1 MSRDGVEPLDAVP
14 STSYAPREYVIVNG
28 LRYVVPYVEDVI
40 YKVSTTREG
49 ASVLDCLVGH
59 HAFQGQCVKG
69 GGDRAHWQGEL
80 DARRVAIVSDVL
92 ARLPT
97 GGDVPERWWATPA
110 SLDERVPRDSRL
122 RVRRHVH
129 EPCVHAEAPV
139 VLTEDE
145 RVVIVDKPPGLPT
158 LAGVGPGVAG
168 ENNAVAV
175 LRRLRASASAS
186 AKRKREESDD
196 GGGGGGG
203 GDDDDAPLFAVNR
216 IDKPVSGVWI
226 LAKGSRLSARARDAL
241 HKGAA
246 RGETRKTYVALV
258 KGRVEV
264 GGGGAGETAPRTTP
278 FAWCTPF
285 LEDFSRRHS
294 SPALPFQRG
303 VDR

>member
-1 MSRDGVEPLDAVP
+1 M
-14 STSYAPREYVIVNG
+14 
-28 LRYVVPYVEDVI
+28 
-40 YKVSTTREG
+40 
-49 ASVLDCLVGH
+49 LDCLVGH

-196 GGGGGGG
+196 GGGGGGR
-203 GDDDDAPLFAVNR
+203 NR
-216 IDKPVSGVWI
+216 RREAASRCTRSSTSSRSTESDTSRALRDCPRSRPP
-226 LAKGSRLSARARDAL
+226 RLSARAR
-241 HKGAA
+241 
-246 RGETRKTYVALV
+246 
-258 KGRVEV
+258 
-264 GGGGAGETAPRTTP
+264 TTGS
-278 FAWCTPF
+278 
-285 LEDFSRRHS
+285 SRRARWI
-294 SPALPFQRG
+294 PCATRR
-303 VDR
+303 VDRRDLLCVLNSGVAELTFDDSSTPRRARHGPERGLRVDLDPPKERLPSRRIPPVDPRPLSGPVARSNHCLL

>member
-158 LAGVGPGVAG
+158 LAGVVAFFSLP
-168 ENNAVAV
+168 
-175 LRRLRASASAS
+175 LRRRRRRRA
-186 AKRKREESDD
+186 
-196 GGGGGGG
+196 
-203 GDDDDAPLFAVNR
+203 AV
-216 IDKPVSGVWI
+216 
-226 LAKGSRLSARARDAL
+226 
-241 HKGAA
+241 
-246 RGETRKTYVALV
+246 RGEPNR
-258 KGRVEV
+258 
-264 GGGGAGETAPRTTP
+264 
-278 FAWCTPF
+278 
-285 LEDFSRRHS
+285 
-294 SPALPFQRG
+294 
-303 VDR
+303 

>member
-1 MSRDGVEPLDAVP
+1 VVEILD
-14 STSYAPREYVIVNG
+14 S
-28 LRYVVPYVEDVI
+28 
-40 YKVSTTREG
+40 
-49 ASVLDCLVGH
+49 
-59 HAFQGQCVKG
+59 Q
-69 GGDRAHWQGEL
+69 
-80 DARRVAIVSDVL
+80 
-92 ARLPT
+92 
-97 GGDVPERWWATPA
+97 
-110 SLDERVPRDSRL
+110 
-122 RVRRHVH
+122 
-129 EPCVHAEAPV
+129 
-139 VLTEDE
+139 
-145 RVVIVDKPPGLPT
+145 
-158 LAGVGPGVAG
+158 
-168 ENNAVAV
+168 
-175 LRRLRASASAS
+175 
-186 AKRKREESDD
+186 DD

-203 GDDDDAPLFAVNR
+203 GNDDDAPLFAVNR

-285 LEDFSRRHS
+285 LEDFSRRRS